1 MSTILFEAVSRTDTG
16 KGASRRLRRLKK
28 VPAIIYGGT
37 KKPSM
42 LSVAQ
47 NVLFKALESESIYS
61 SVFDITVD
69 GKKEHV
75 ILKDLQRHPYKPV
88 ILHMDL
94 QRVTAKEVLVKVV
107 PLHYLNEE
115 QSKGVKAGGIV
126 THVETQVEVRCQ
138 AKDLPE
144 FIEVDMANVALDQSV
159 HLSEIKLPKGVELTA
174 DLSDSA
180 HDQPIAAIHI
190 PKKETA
196 ETSVE
201 DVSEKETN
209 EEASHTD
216 DESSEDNDKKSAE

>member
-1 MSTILFEAVSRTDTG
+1 MSTVLFEAVARTDTG
-16 KGASRRLRRLKK
+16 KGASRRLRRLNK

-47 NVLFKALESESIYS
+47 NVLAKALESESIYS

-75 ILKDLQRHPYKPV
+75 ILKDLQRHPYKP
-88 ILHMDL
+88 IIMHLDL
-94 QRVTAKEVLVKVV
+94 QRVSSKDVLVKVV
-107 PLHYLNEE
+107 PLHFLNEE
-115 QSKGVKAGGIV
+115 TAKGVKAGGII
-126 THVETQVEVRCQ
+126 THVETQVEVRCK

-144 FIEVDMANVALDQSV
+144 FIEVDMGAVELDQSV

-190 PKKETA
+190 PKKEVIEEPA
-196 ETSVE
+196 EEETSE
-201 DVSEKETN
+201 
-209 EEASHTD
+209 EEASGD
-216 DESSEDNDKKSAE
+216 DESSNEDSNEQDSK